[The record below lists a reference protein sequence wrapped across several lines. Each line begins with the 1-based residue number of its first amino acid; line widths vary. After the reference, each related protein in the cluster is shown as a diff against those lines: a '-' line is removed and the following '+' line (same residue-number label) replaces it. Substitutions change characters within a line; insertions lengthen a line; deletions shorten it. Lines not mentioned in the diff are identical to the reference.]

1 MVTLGGTLIDTGT
14 SILNQQIS
22 VLITQSHRIIH
33 ILGGIGGVA
42 VTLGGIGGTF
52 LIWMALWV
60 VVVTLNHTWGT
71 LYHCTVGSN
80 TQYFIDWD
88 PEKDLLTEWR
98 ISHTLLNDNLTPGG
112 RVSFV
117 TLA

>member
-1 MVTLGGTLIDTGT
+1 MFWGYWGFSSYFGPK
-14 SILNQQIS
+14 S
-22 VLITQSHRIIH
+22 
-33 ILGGIGGVA
+33 
-42 VTLGGIGGTF
+42 LGGIGGTF
-52 LIWMALWV
+52 IIWMVLR
-60 VVVTLNHTWGT
+60 VVTVT
-71 LYHCTVGSN
+71 LHHCTVGSN